1 MDQWVGGNERRIA
14 SLVFVLAL
22 GYIVGQL
29 LVRTPNDN
37 VCSICS
43 IVIPSLVQIP
53 GSNSIFMAFHTLT
66 PAVIVLT
73 LGGKR
78 RRPDPIVITKPAIRR
93 LARRG
98 GVKRINALVYQQARE
113 IVREFLSETL
123 GDALTYTA

>member
-1 MDQWVGGNERRIA
+1 
-14 SLVFVLAL
+14 
-22 GYIVGQL
+22 
-29 LVRTPNDN
+29 
-37 VCSICS
+37 
-43 IVIPSLVQIP
+43 
-53 GSNSIFMAFHTLT
+53 MAFHTLT